1 MLYDN
6 STSKTETLHPKRFTA
21 FLPIS
26 IGKVGL
32 FMIRGKNSTVVN
44 LALTG
49 LMGALVYVATM
60 FFKVEIPVGADRT
73 MIGFAN
79 VFCVL
84 SGLILGPFYGG
95 IAAGV
100 GSFLFD
106 LTGGW
111 FSSAGVT
118 LITKGL
124 MAVIC
129 GVIAWSGKRESA
141 SVSRLVV
148 AAVSGSLGY
157 CIMYLA
163 YSFFKLMVAGSTP
176 EAAAIAMLTKAGATF
191 LNAAVADV
199 IAVPLFLTIRTAL
212 QRNHLWKGGRPGQAV

>member
-1 MLYDN
+1 
-6 STSKTETLHPKRFTA
+6 
-21 FLPIS
+21 
-26 IGKVGL
+26 
-32 FMIRGKNSTVVN
+32 MIKNKNSTVVN

-49 LMGALVYVATM
+49 LMGALVYIATM
-60 FFKVEIPVGADRT
+60 FFKVEIPIGGDRT

-84 SGLILGPFYGG
+84 SGLILGPAYGG
-95 IAAGV
+95 LAAGV

-106 LTGGW
+106 ITGGW

-129 GVIAWSGKRESA
+129 GLIAWSGKQETQKI
-141 SVSRLVV
+141 SRLIV
-148 AAVSGSLGY
+148 AAITGSLAY
-157 CIMYLA
+157 CIMYLGH
-163 YSFFKLMVAGSTP
+163 SFFQLLIAGSTP
-176 EAAAIAMLTKAGATF
+176 EVAAITMMTKAGATL
-191 LNAAVADV
+191 LNAVVADV

-212 QRNHLWKGGRPGQAV
+212 QRNHLWKGKKPGQAV

>member
-1 MLYDN
+1 
-6 STSKTETLHPKRFTA
+6 
-21 FLPIS
+21 
-26 IGKVGL
+26 
-32 FMIRGKNSTVVN
+32 MIRSKNSTVVN

-60 FFKVEIPVGADRT
+60 FFKVEIPVGTDRT

-84 SGLILGPFYGG
+84 SGLILGPVYGG
-95 IAAGV
+95 LAAGV

-129 GVIAWSGKRESA
+129 GLIAWSGKQEKA
-141 SVSRLVV
+141 SISRLIV

-157 CIMYLA
+157 CVMYLG
-163 YSFFKLMVAGSTP
+163 YSFFKLMVAGSAP
-176 EAAAIAMLTKAGATF
+176 EAAAIAMMTKAGAT
-191 LNAAVADV
+191 LVNAVVADV
-199 IAVPLFLTIRTAL
+199 IAIPLFLTIRTAL
-212 QRNHLWKGGRPGQAV
+212 QRNHLWKGGKPGRAV

>member
-1 MLYDN
+1 MLQ
-6 STSKTETLHPKRFTA
+6 T
-21 FLPIS
+21 
-26 IGKVGL
+26 
-32 FMIRGKNSTVVN
+32 KNNTVVN

-79 VFCVL
+79 VFCVF

-95 IAAGV
+95 LAAGL

-129 GVIAWSGKRESA
+129 GLIAWSGKREQA
-141 SVSRLVV
+141 SVSRLIT
-148 AAVSGSLGY
+148 AAVSGSLAY
-157 CIMYLA
+157 CVMYLG
-163 YSFFKLMVAGSTP
+163 YSFFKLMIAGSTP
-176 EAAAIAMLTKAGATF
+176 EAAAIAMMTKAGATL

-199 IAVPLFLTIRTAL
+199 ISVPLFLAIRTAL
-212 QRNHLWKGGRPGQAV
+212 QRNHLWKGGKTGRAV

>member
-6 STSKTETLHPKRFTA
+6 NTSKTETLYPKRFTA
-21 FLPIS
+21 FLPIF

-191 LNAAVADV
+191 LNAAVADI

-212 QRNHLWKGGRPGQAV
+212 QRNHLWRGGRPGQAV

>member
-1 MLYDN
+1 MFR
-6 STSKTETLHPKRFTA
+6 T
-21 FLPIS
+21 
-26 IGKVGL
+26 
-32 FMIRGKNSTVVN
+32 KNSTVVN

-95 IAAGV
+95 LAAGL

-129 GVIAWSGKRESA
+129 GLIAWSGKKEQA
-141 SVSRLVV
+141 SVSRLIT
-148 AAVSGSLGY
+148 AAVSGSLAY
-157 CIMYLA
+157 CVMYLG
-163 YSFFKLMVAGSTP
+163 YSFFKLVVAGSAP

-191 LNAAVADV
+191 TNAIVADV
-199 IAVPLFLTIRTAL
+199 IAVPLFLTIRAAL
-212 QRNHLWKGGRPGQAV
+212 QRNHLWKGGRPGTAV

>member
-1 MLYDN
+1 MIQ
-6 STSKTETLHPKRFTA
+6 SKNR
-21 FLPIS
+21 
-26 IGKVGL
+26 
-32 FMIRGKNSTVVN
+32 TVTN

-84 SGLILGPFYGG
+84 SGLILGPAYGG
-95 IAAGV
+95 LAAGV

-106 LTGGW
+106 ITGGW

-129 GVIAWSGKRESA
+129 GAIAWGGKSEEPRFA
-141 SVSRLVV
+141 RLVT
-148 AAVSGSLGY
+148 AAVTGSLAY
-157 CIMYLA
+157 CIMYLG
-163 YSFFKLMVAGSTP
+163 YSFFKLVVAGSAP
-176 EAAAIAMLTKAGATF
+176 EAAMISMMTKAGATL

-212 QRNHLWKGGRPGQAV
+212 RRNHLWKGGNPGAAI

>member
-1 MLYDN
+1 M
-6 STSKTETLHPKRFTA
+6 
-21 FLPIS
+21 
-26 IGKVGL
+26 
-32 FMIRGKNSTVVN
+32 MKNKNNTIVN

-84 SGLILGPFYGG
+84 SGLILGPAYGG
-95 IAAGV
+95 LAAGL

-129 GVIAWSGKRESA
+129 GLIAWGGKQETPKF
-141 SVSRLVV
+141 SRLAV
-148 AAVSGSLGY
+148 AAVTGSLAY
-157 CIMYLA
+157 CVMYLG
-163 YSFFKLMVAGSTP
+163 YSFFKLVVAGSAP
-176 EAAAIAMLTKAGATF
+176 EAAAIAMMTKTGATL

-199 IAVPLFLTIRTAL
+199 IAVPLFMTLRTAL
-212 QRNHLWKGGRPGQAV
+212 QRNHLWKGGKSGTAV

>member
-1 MLYDN
+1 M
-6 STSKTETLHPKRFTA
+6 
-21 FLPIS
+21 
-26 IGKVGL
+26 
-32 FMIRGKNSTVVN
+32 MKNKNNTIVN

-84 SGLILGPFYGG
+84 SGLILGPAYGG
-95 IAAGV
+95 LAAGL

-129 GVIAWSGKRESA
+129 GLIAWGGKPENPKF
-141 SVSRLVV
+141 SRLAV
-148 AAVSGSLGY
+148 AAVTGSLAY
-157 CIMYLA
+157 CVMYLG
-163 YSFFKLMVAGSTP
+163 YSFFKLVVAGSAP
-176 EAAAIAMLTKAGATF
+176 EAAAIAMMTKAGATL

-199 IAVPLFLTIRTAL
+199 IAVPLFMTLRTAL
-212 QRNHLWKGGRPGQAV
+212 QRNHLWKGGKPGAAV